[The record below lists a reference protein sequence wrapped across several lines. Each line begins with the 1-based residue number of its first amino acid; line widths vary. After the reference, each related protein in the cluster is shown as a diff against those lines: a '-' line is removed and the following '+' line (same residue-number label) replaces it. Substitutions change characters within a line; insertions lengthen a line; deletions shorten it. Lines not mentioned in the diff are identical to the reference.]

1 MIFGNLFF
9 KFAEKLFIIFLYCS
23 RQCNFI
29 HKRETMTHSKTMAD
43 VLKLEANSLMRA
55 AELLEKNHH
64 KDVEKLTTLF
74 DQLKSTGS
82 SIIFCGVGK
91 SGIIAQKCAAT
102 FTSLGLP
109 SYFLHPTEALHGDLG
124 RVGREDAMVLLSKS
138 GTTEEVLK
146 LMPFIQV
153 PKSHRI
159 ALVGNVHSPIA
170 EFCDIVFDCSVE
182 KEACIN
188 NQAPTTSS
196 TLAVAMG
203 DAMAVLFESYI
214 GLSKEGFAVNH
225 PGGILGKS
233 LRMKVRDL
241 TIKVEECAIL
251 TSHQN
256 LQDAILAMSKFPV
269 GGCAIVDKGEFKG
282 IIVEG
287 DIRRTFTRDNQGLQ
301 TSVENI
307 MNRTPISIHPDQLA
321 SEALMLM
328 ESKTRSVSLLPVV
341 EGKKFLGFIR
351 LHDLLKEGFSLK
363 G

>member
-1 MIFGNLFF
+1 
-9 KFAEKLFIIFLYCS
+9 
-23 RQCNFI
+23 
-29 HKRETMTHSKTMAD
+29 MTHLKTMAD
-43 VLKLEANSLMRA
+43 VLKLEAHSLLLS
-55 AELLEKNHH
+55 AELLEKNHN
-64 KDVEKLTTLF
+64 KDVEKLTVLF
-74 DQLKSTGS
+74 DQLKATNS

-109 SYFLHPTEALHGDLG
+109 SWFLHPTEALHGDLG
-124 RVGREDAMVLLSKS
+124 RVGRNDAIVLLSKS
-138 GTTEEVLK
+138 GTTEELLK
-146 LMPFIQV
+146 LLPFLQI

-159 ALVGNVHSPIA
+159 ALVGNVASA
-170 EFCDIVFDCSVE
+170 VADACSIVFDCSVD

-196 TLAVAMG
+196 TLALAMG
-203 DAMAVLFESYI
+203 DAMAVLFENYI

-241 TIKVEECAIL
+241 TIRVEECAVL
-251 TSHQN
+251 TSNQN

-269 GGCAIVDKGEFKG
+269 GGCAVVDKGEFKG

-287 DIRRTFTRDNQGLQ
+287 DIRRTFTRENQGLQ

-307 MNRTPISIHPDQLA
+307 MNRTPTSIHPDQLA
-321 SEALMLM
+321 YEALVLM
-328 ESKTRSVSLLPVV
+328 ESKTRSFHVLPVL
-341 EGKKFLGFIR
+341 EGTKFLGFIR

>member
-1 MIFGNLFF
+1 
-9 KFAEKLFIIFLYCS
+9 
-23 RQCNFI
+23 
-29 HKRETMTHSKTMAD
+29 MTHIKTMAD
-43 VLKLEANSLMRA
+43 VLKLEANSLLRA
-55 AELLEKNHH
+55 AEILEKKHT
-64 KDVEKLTTLF
+64 KDVEKLTVMF
-74 DQLKSTGS
+74 DQLKAFNSA
-82 SIIFCGVGK
+82 IIFCGVGK

-124 RVGREDAMVLLSKS
+124 RVGRNDAIVFLSKS
-138 GTTEEVLK
+138 GTTEEILK
-146 LMPFIQV
+146 LLPFLQV
-153 PKSHRI
+153 PKSHRV
-159 ALVGNVHSPIA
+159 ALVGNVASPIA
-170 EFCDIVFDCSVE
+170 DACDVVLDCSVE

-196 TLAVAMG
+196 TLALAMG
-203 DAMAVLFESYI
+203 DAMAVLFEKYI

-241 TIKVEECAIL
+241 TIRADECAVL
-251 TSHQN
+251 TSNQN

-269 GGCAIVDKGEFKG
+269 GGCAVVDNGEFKG

-287 DIRRTFTRDNQGLQ
+287 DIRRTFTRENQGLQ
-301 TSVENI
+301 TSVEAI
-307 MNRTPISIHPDQLA
+307 MNRTPTSIHPDQLA
-321 SEALMLM
+321 YEALELM
-328 ESKTRSVSLLPVV
+328 ESKTRSFHVLPVL
-341 EGKKFLGFIR
+341 EGQKFLGFIR

>member
-1 MIFGNLFF
+1 
-9 KFAEKLFIIFLYCS
+9 
-23 RQCNFI
+23 
-29 HKRETMTHSKTMAD
+29 MAD
-43 VLKLEANSLMRA
+43 VLKLEANSLLRA
-55 AELLEKNHH
+55 AEILEKKHT
-64 KDVEKLTTLF
+64 KDVEKLTALF

-124 RVGREDAMVLLSKS
+124 RVGRNDAIVLLSKS
-138 GTTEEVLK
+138 GTTEEILK
-146 LMPFIQV
+146 ILPFLQT
-153 PKSHRI
+153 PKTHRI
-159 ALVGNVHSPIA
+159 ALVGQVPSPVS

-203 DAMAVLFESYI
+203 DAMAVLFENYI

-241 TIKVEECAIL
+241 TIKAEECAIL
-251 TSHQN
+251 TSNQT
-256 LQDAILAMSKFPV
+256 LQDAILVMSKFPV
-269 GGCAIVDKGEFKG
+269 GGCAVVDNGEFKG

-287 DIRRTFTRDNQGLQ
+287 DIRRTFTKENQGLQ
-301 TSVENI
+301 TSVESI
-307 MNRTPISIHPDQLA
+307 MNRTPTSIHPDQLA
-321 SEALMLM
+321 YEALTLM
-328 ESKTRSVSLLPVV
+328 ESKTRSFLVLPVL
-341 EGKKFLGFIR
+341 EGTKFLGFIR

>member
-1 MIFGNLFF
+1 
-9 KFAEKLFIIFLYCS
+9 
-23 RQCNFI
+23 
-29 HKRETMTHSKTMAD
+29 MTHSKTMAD
-43 VLKLEANSLMRA
+43 VLKLEAESLLKA
-55 AELLEKNHH
+55 AEVLEKKHSA
-64 KDVEKLTTLF
+64 DVDRLTHLF
-74 DQLKSTGS
+74 DQLRNTGS
-82 SIIFCGVGK
+82 AIIFCGVGK
-91 SGIIAQKCAAT
+91 SGIVAQKCAAT

-124 RVGREDAMVLLSKS
+124 RVGKNDAIVFLSKS
-138 GTTEEVLK
+138 GTTEEIIK
-146 LMPFIQV
+146 LLPFIQS

-159 ALVGNVHSPIA
+159 ALVGKVPSPVS

-203 DAMAVLFESYI
+203 DAMAVLFEKYI

-233 LRMKVRDL
+233 LRMKVSDL
-241 TIKVEECAIL
+241 TIKASDCPIL
-251 TSHQN
+251 TSTQT
-256 LQDAILAMSKFPV
+256 LQDAILSMTKFPV
-269 GGCAIVDKGEFKG
+269 GGCAVVDNGEFKG
-282 IIVEG
+282 ILVEG
-287 DIRRTFTRDNQGLQ
+287 DIRRTFTRENQGLQ
-301 TSVENI
+301 TKIEQI
-307 MNRTPISIHPDQLA
+307 MNKTPTSIHPEQLA
-321 SEALMLM
+321 FEALELM
-328 ESKTRSVSLLPVV
+328 ESKTRSFQILPVL

>member
-1 MIFGNLFF
+1 
-9 KFAEKLFIIFLYCS
+9 
-23 RQCNFI
+23 
-29 HKRETMTHSKTMAD
+29 MTHSKTMAD

-55 AELLEKNHH
+55 AELLEKNHG
-64 KDVEKLTTLF
+64 KDADKLTVLF
-74 DQLKSTGS
+74 EQLRATGS
-82 SIIFCGVGK
+82 AIIFCGVGK

-124 RVGREDAMVLLSKS
+124 RVGKNDAIVLLSKS
-138 GTTEEVLK
+138 GTTEEIIK
-146 LMPFIQV
+146 LLPFLQV
-153 PKSHRI
+153 PSSRRI
-159 ALVGNVHSPIA
+159 ALVGAVPSPVS

-203 DAMAVLFESYI
+203 DAMAVLFEKYI
-214 GLSKEGFAVNH
+214 GLSKEGFAANH

-241 TIKVEECAIL
+241 IIKESECPIL
-251 TSHQN
+251 SESQN
-256 LQDAILAMSKFPV
+256 LQDAILAMTKFPV
-269 GGCAIVDKGEFKG
+269 GGCAVVEKGEFKG
-282 IIVEG
+282 ILVEG
-287 DIRRTFTRDNQGLQ
+287 DIRRTFTRENQGLQ
-301 TSVENI
+301 TKVENI
-307 MNRTPISIHPDQLA
+307 MNRTPTSIHPDQLA
-321 SEALMLM
+321 YEALELM
-328 ESKTRSVSLLPVV
+328 ESKTRSYQLLPVL

>member
-1 MIFGNLFF
+1 
-9 KFAEKLFIIFLYCS
+9 
-23 RQCNFI
+23 
-29 HKRETMTHSKTMAD
+29 MTHSKTMAD
-43 VLKLEANSLMRA
+43 VLKLEANSLLRA
-55 AELLEKNHH
+55 AELLEKKHS
-64 KDVEKLTTLF
+64 KDADKLTTLF
-74 DQLKSTGS
+74 EQLRTNGS
-82 SIIFCGVGK
+82 AIIFCGVGK

-124 RVGREDAMVLLSKS
+124 RVGKNDAIVLLSKS
-138 GTTEEVLK
+138 GTTEEIIK
-146 LMPFIQV
+146 LLPFLEV
-153 PKSHRI
+153 PKSQRI
-159 ALVGNVHSPIA
+159 ALVGKVPSA
-170 EFCDIVFDCSVE
+170 VSEFCDIVFDCSVE

-203 DAMAVLFESYI
+203 DAMAVLFEKYI

-241 TIKVEECAIL
+241 TIKAEDCAVL
-251 TSHQN
+251 TSNQN

-287 DIRRTFTRDNQGLQ
+287 DIRRTFTKENQGLQ
-301 TSVENI
+301 TGVENI
-307 MNRTPISIHPDQLA
+307 MNKTPVSIHPDQLA
-321 SEALMLM
+321 SEALLLM
-328 ESKTRSVSLLPVV
+328 ESKTRSIFVLPVL
-341 EGKKFLGFIR
+341 EGTKFLGFIR

>member
-1 MIFGNLFF
+1 
-9 KFAEKLFIIFLYCS
+9 
-23 RQCNFI
+23 
-29 HKRETMTHSKTMAD
+29 MTHSKTMAD
-43 VLKLEANSLMRA
+43 VLKLEANSLLRA
-55 AELLEKNHH
+55 ADILEKNHA
-64 KDVEKLTTLF
+64 KDADKLTNLF
-74 DQLKSTGS
+74 EQLKVTGS
-82 SIIFCGVGK
+82 AIIFCGVGK

-124 RVGREDAMVLLSKS
+124 RVGKNDAIVFLSKS

-146 LMPFIQV
+146 LFPFLQI

-159 ALVGNVHSPIA
+159 ALVGKNPSSISD
-170 EFCDIVFDCSVE
+170 FCDIVFDCSVE

-196 TLAVAMG
+196 TLAVSMG
-203 DAMAVLFESYI
+203 DAMAVLFEKYI

-241 TIKVEECAIL
+241 TISAEQCPVL
-251 TSHQN
+251 SSTQN
-256 LQDAILAMSKFPV
+256 LQDAILAMTKFPV
-269 GGCAIVDKGEFKG
+269 GGCAVVDKGEFKG
-282 IIVEG
+282 ILVEG
-287 DIRRTFTRDNQGLQ
+287 DIRRIFTKENQGLQ
-301 TSVENI
+301 TSVELI
-307 MNRTPISIHPDQLA
+307 MNRTPTSIHPDQLA
-321 SEALMLM
+321 YEALELM
-328 ESKTRSVSLLPVV
+328 ESKTRSFHVLPVI
-341 EGKKFLGFIR
+341 EGTKFLGFIR

>member
-1 MIFGNLFF
+1 
-9 KFAEKLFIIFLYCS
+9 
-23 RQCNFI
+23 
-29 HKRETMTHSKTMAD
+29 MAD
-43 VLKLEANSLMRA
+43 VLKLEAESLLRA
-55 AELLEKNHH
+55 AEILEKNHS
-64 KDVEKLTTLF
+64 KDADKLTSLF
-74 DQLKSTGS
+74 DQLRATGS

-109 SYFLHPTEALHGDLG
+109 ALFLHPTEALHGDLG
-124 RVGREDAMVLLSKS
+124 RVGKNDAIVLLSKS

-146 LMPFIQV
+146 LMPFLQI
-153 PKSHRI
+153 PRSHRI
-159 ALVGNVHSPIA
+159 ALVGKVPSPIS
-170 EFCDIVFDCSVE
+170 EYCDIIFDCSVE

-196 TLAVAMG
+196 TLALAMG
-203 DAMAVLFESYI
+203 DAMAVLFEKYI

-241 TIKVEECAIL
+241 TIKEDQCPVL
-251 TSHQN
+251 KSTQT
-256 LQDAILAMSKFPV
+256 LQDAILMMTKFPV
-269 GGCAIVDKGEFKG
+269 GGCAVVDNGEFKG
-282 IIVEG
+282 ILVEG
-287 DIRRTFTRDNQGLQ
+287 DIRRTFTRENQGLQ
-301 TSVENI
+301 TSVESI
-307 MNRTPISIHPDQLA
+307 MNRTPTSIHPDQLA
-321 SEALMLM
+321 FEALELM
-328 ESKTRSVSLLPVV
+328 ESKTRSFQILPVL